1 MLFIIKKKVIKYLD
15 TVFTFIDSIEDLAF
29 LNKELLQ
36 KSHLG
41 VDTEFRRTTKDNMRL
56 ALLQINDA
64 EEIYLVDTVLIEDPQ
79 EHASFLFSES
89 VTKIFH
95 SCKEDIEA
103 IYAWTGQIM
112 VSLFDTQLAD
122 AFLNGHYSIGYQGLV
137 EEKLGITVDKGE
149 TRSNWIRRPLR
160 DSQLN
165 YAASDVEFLIEL
177 YIGQKESLVKEN
189 KLIWLEEELRFLSS
203 RIFNPLDIIED
214 AASELTKA
222 EEKTLLNKFNE
233 VVLYTA
239 EAQNINP
246 TLFFSKKSQKDFLR
260 LTLDVGL
267 ENALNKITNWRSELI
282 ETPISSLLKGF

>member
-1 MLFIIKKKVIKYLD
+1 M
-15 TVFTFIDSIEDLAF
+15 FTFIESIEDLAF
-29 LNKELLQ
+29 LNEELLL
-36 KSHLG
+36 KPYVG

-64 EEIYLVDTVLIEDPQ
+64 EEIYLVDTVLIDDPKD
-79 EHASFLFSES
+79 HCSFLFSDS

-112 VSLFDTQLAD
+112 VNLYDTQLAD

-177 YIGQKESLVKEN
+177 YIDQKQSLEKHE
-189 KLIWLEEELRFLSS
+189 KLDWLEEEIRFLSS
-203 RIFNPLDIIED
+203 RIFNPLNNIEEVAMD
-214 AASELTKA
+214 LTKA
-222 EEKTLLNKFNE
+222 EEKALLNKFNDI
-233 VVLYTA
+233 VLYTA
-239 EAQNINP
+239 EAENINP

-260 LTLDVGL
+260 LTLDIGL
-267 ENALNKITNWRSELI
+267 ENSLNKITKWRSELI
-282 ETPISSLLKGF
+282 ETPISSLLKDF

>member
-1 MLFIIKKKVIKYLD
+1 M
-15 TVFTFIDSIEDLAF
+15 FTFIDSIEDLAF

-36 KSHLG
+36 KSHIG

-56 ALLQINDA
+56 ALLQINDT
-64 EEIYLVDTVLIEDPQ
+64 EEIYLVDTILIEDPQ
-79 EHASFLFSES
+79 EHASFLFSEH

-149 TRSNWIRRPLR
+149 TRSNWTRRPLR

-177 YIGQKESLVKEN
+177 YLSQKESLVKDN
-189 KLIWLEEELRFLSS
+189 KLAWLEEEVRFLSS
-203 RIFNPLDIIED
+203 RIFSPLNIPED
-214 AASELTKA
+214 PAIELTKA
-222 EEKTLLNKFNE
+222 EEKTLLGKFNE
-233 VVLYTA
+233 VVIYTA

-267 ENALNKITNWRSELI
+267 EDALKKITNWRSELI
-282 ETPISSLLKGF
+282 KTPINSIFKGF

>member
-1 MLFIIKKKVIKYLD
+1 
-15 TVFTFIDSIEDLAF
+15 VFTFIDSIEDLAF

-36 KSHLG
+36 KSYVG

-64 EEIYLVDTVLIEDPQ
+64 EEIYLVDAVLIEDPK

-103 IYAWTGQIM
+103 VYAWTGQIM

-137 EEKLGITVDKGE
+137 EEKLGINVDKGE

-177 YIGQKESLVKEN
+177 YIDQKESLVKDN
-189 KLIWLEEELRFLSS
+189 KLNWLEEELRFLSS
-203 RIFNPLDIIED
+203 RIFNPLEIIED
-214 AASELTKA
+214 TDIELTKA
-222 EEKTLLNKFNE
+222 EEKALLSKFNE

-260 LTLDVGL
+260 LTLDIGL
-267 ENALNKITNWRSELI
+267 ENALNKITSWRSELI
-282 ETPISSLLKGF
+282 YAPISSLLKDF

>member
-1 MLFIIKKKVIKYLD
+1 M
-15 TVFTFIDSIEDLAF
+15 FTFIETIEDLAF
-29 LNKELLQ
+29 LNEELLL
-36 KSHLG
+36 KPYVG

-64 EEIYLVDTVLIEDPQ
+64 EEIYLVDTVLIDDPKD
-79 EHASFLFSES
+79 HCSFLFSDS

-112 VSLFDTQLAD
+112 VNLYDTQLAD

-177 YIGQKESLVKEN
+177 YIDQKQSLEKHE
-189 KLIWLEEELRFLSS
+189 KLDWLEEEIRFLSS
-203 RIFNPLDIIED
+203 RIFNPLNNIEEVAMD
-214 AASELTKA
+214 LTKA
-222 EEKTLLNKFNE
+222 EEKALLNKFNDI
-233 VVLYTA
+233 VLYTA
-239 EAQNINP
+239 EAENINP

-260 LTLDVGL
+260 LTLDIGL
-267 ENALNKITNWRSELI
+267 ENSLNKITKWRSELI
-282 ETPISSLLKGF
+282 ETPISSLLKDF

>member
-1 MLFIIKKKVIKYLD
+1 M
-15 TVFTFIDSIEDLAF
+15 FTFIDSIEDLAF

-36 KSHLG
+36 KSHVG

-64 EEIYLVDTVLIEDPQ
+64 EEIYLVDTILIEDPQ
-79 EHASFLFSES
+79 EHASFLFSEP

-112 VSLFDTQLAD
+112 VNLFDTQLAD

-177 YIGQKESLVKEN
+177 YIDQKESLVKEN
-189 KLIWLEEELRFLSS
+189 KLTWLEEEVKFLSS
-203 RIFNPLDIIED
+203 RIFDPLDIIED
-214 AASELTKA
+214 AAIELTKA

-239 EAQNINP
+239 EAKNINP

-260 LTLDVGL
+260 LTLDIGL
-267 ENALNKITNWRSELI
+267 ENALNKITSWRSELI
-282 ETPISSLLKGF
+282 ETPISILLKDF

>member
-1 MLFIIKKKVIKYLD
+1 
-15 TVFTFIDSIEDLAF
+15 VFTFIDSIEDLAF
-29 LNKELLQ
+29 LNEELLQ
-36 KSHLG
+36 KPYVG

-64 EEIYLVDTVLIEDPQ
+64 EEIYLIDTVLIDDPQ

-103 IYAWTGQIM
+103 VYAWTGQIM

-189 KLIWLEEELRFLSS
+189 KLAWLEEEVRFLSS
-203 RIFNPLDIIED
+203 RIFDPLDIIED
-214 AASELTKA
+214 AAIELTKA
-222 EEKTLLNKFNE
+222 EERTLLNKFNE
-233 VVLYTA
+233 VILHTA
-239 EAQNINP
+239 EAQNINS
-246 TLFFSKKSQKDFLR
+246 TLLFSKKSQKDFLR
-260 LTLDVGL
+260 LTLDIGL
-267 ENALNKITNWRSELI
+267 EDALNKITNWRSDLI
-282 ETPISSLLKGF
+282 KTPISSLLKDF

>member
-1 MLFIIKKKVIKYLD
+1 MTFNLIETLD
-15 TVFTFIDSIEDLAF
+15 DLTF

-36 KSHLG
+36 KQYVG

-56 ALLQINDA
+56 ALLQINDN
-64 EEIYLVDTVLIEDPQ
+64 EEIYLVDTVLIDDP
-79 EHASFLFSES
+79 EGHASFLFSES
-89 VTKIFH
+89 VTKVFH

-103 IYAWTGQIM
+103 IFSWTGEVM
-112 VSLFDTQLAD
+112 VNLFDTQLAD

-137 EEKLGITVDKGE
+137 EEKLGIIVDKGE

-165 YAASDVEFLIEL
+165 YAASDVEFLLEL
-177 YIGQKESLVKEN
+177 YIDQKESLVKEN
-189 KLIWLEEELRFLSS
+189 KLAWLEEEVKFLSS
-203 RIFNPLDIIED
+203 RIFDPIEVIED
-214 AASELTKA
+214 TAFGLTKA

-246 TLFFSKKSQKDFLR
+246 TLFFSKKNQKDFLR
-260 LTLDVGL
+260 LTLDTGL
-267 ENALNKITNWRSELI
+267 ENALNKVTSWRSDLI
-282 ETPISSLLKGF
+282 KTPISSLLKDF

>member
-1 MLFIIKKKVIKYLD
+1 
-15 TVFTFIDSIEDLAF
+15 VFTFIDSIEDLAF

-177 YIGQKESLVKEN
+177 YINQKESLVKEN
-189 KLIWLEEELRFLSS
+189 KLAWLEEELRFLSS

-214 AASELTKA
+214 AAIELTKA

-239 EAQNINP
+239 EAKGINP

-260 LTLDVGL
+260 LTLDIGL
-267 ENALNKITNWRSELI
+267 ENALNKITSWRSELI
-282 ETPISSLLKGF
+282 ESPISILLKDF